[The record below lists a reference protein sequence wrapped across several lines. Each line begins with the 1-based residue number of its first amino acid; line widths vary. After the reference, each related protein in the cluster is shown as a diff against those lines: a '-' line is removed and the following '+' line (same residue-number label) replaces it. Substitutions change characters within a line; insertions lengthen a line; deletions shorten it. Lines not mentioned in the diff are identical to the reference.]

1 MERAKNLCIYE
12 DGRKEPAVIFDFDE
26 SSTRLSQTKNSIHL
40 LAARTYPKTKSFNLL
55 PQTRSNLTSAH
66 PNDESSSSCRNS
78 VTEGD
83 QREREG
89 EREGEEKRES
99 RLREA
104 SASRL
109 HGEMHTR
116 GGGGV

>member
-12 DGRKEPAVIFDFDE
+12 DGRKDPAVIFDFDE

-40 LAARTYPKTKSFNLL
+40 LATRTYPKTKSFDLL
-55 PQTRSNLTSAH
+55 LRTRSNLTSAH

-83 QREREG
+83 QRERERG
-89 EREGEEKRES
+89 RERERERES
-99 RLREA
+99 A
-104 SASRL
+104 
-109 HGEMHTR
+109 R
-116 GGGGV
+116 GRRRGKERVG

>member
-12 DGRKEPAVIFDFDE
+12 DGRKDPAVIFDFDE

-40 LAARTYPKTKSFNLL
+40 LATRTYPKTKSFDLL
-55 PQTRSNLTSAH
+55 LRTRSNLTSAH

-83 QREREG
+83 ERERER
-89 EREGEEKRES
+89 EREREKERAREEEGEEKRES
-99 RLREA
+99 VKGGKRVA
-104 SASRL
+104 F
-109 HGEMHTR
+109 TR
-116 GGGGV
+116 